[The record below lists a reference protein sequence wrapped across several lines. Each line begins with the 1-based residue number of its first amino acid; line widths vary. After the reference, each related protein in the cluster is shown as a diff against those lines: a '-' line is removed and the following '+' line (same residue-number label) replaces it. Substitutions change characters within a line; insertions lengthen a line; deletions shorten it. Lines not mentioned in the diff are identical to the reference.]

1 VLFNDAGIGKDRAGV
16 TGIYLLSRYGIYA
29 AAVDAFSAEIGLAE
43 ETLGGR
49 ISHSNEHARAIGVF
63 PGMKGSTAA
72 NLISHAP
79 RISPNES
86 GGVELVP
93 AKILISVAPSGHR
106 MLAVDSNSMIDSDC
120 EQDII
125 FTGSHGGLVGSKAAT
140 PNPVLAVFYNDAGV
154 GKNDAGISRLPW
166 LERRG
171 VPAAT
176 VSAASARIG
185 FGLDTYN
192 CGIISHAN
200 SPAADWGISPGI
212 RAAEAAQLILER
224 AALLSP
230 QTVQTGKEAIT

>member
-1 VLFNDAGIGKDRAGV
+1 M
-16 TGIYLLSRYGIYA
+16 SRYGIYA

-49 ISHSNEHARAIGVF
+49 ISHSNELAQAIGVF

-72 NLISHAP
+72 DLMSHAP
-79 RISPNES
+79 RISPHES

-93 AKILISVAPSGHR
+93 AKILITVAPFGHR
-106 MLAVDSNSMIDSDC
+106 ILAVDSNSMIDSDC
-120 EQDII
+120 EQDIV

-185 FGLDTYN
+185 FGLDTYS
-192 CGIISHAN
+192 CGIISHSN

-212 RAAEAAQLILER
+212 RAVEAAQLILER
-224 AALLSP
+224 AAMC
-230 QTVQTGKEAIT
+230 